1 MIYIVVGIIIGY
13 GIFVFLNKEK
23 FSKSINLNERD
34 NKILDLI
41 ESQGRVSNND
51 VEKLLNVSDSTA
63 TRYLQSLEDKKE
75 IQQHFKS
82 GQYVYYTKK

>member
-51 VEKLLNVSDSTA
+51 VEKLLKIPSA
-63 TRYLQSLEDKKE
+63 
-75 IQQHFKS
+75 H
-82 GQYVYYTKK
+82 